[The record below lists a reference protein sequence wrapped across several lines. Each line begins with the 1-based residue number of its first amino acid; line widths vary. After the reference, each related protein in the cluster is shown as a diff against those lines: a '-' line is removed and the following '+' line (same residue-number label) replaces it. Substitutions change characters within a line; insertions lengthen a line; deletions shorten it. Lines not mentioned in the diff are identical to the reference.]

1 MILLTDTFGV
11 EQIEAACVVS
21 IEKVEIEVVQ
31 AALAPGSFDVYFE
44 FEELAL
50 DAQDVL
56 GVEVPETRMQH
67 RPMFSDDFTLFVVGY
82 AQADE
87 GLFIPTFWRVTDT
100 PEQASRHHDLP

>member
-11 EQIEAACVVS
+11 EQIETDCTVS

-31 AALAPGSFDVYFE
+31 AALVPGSFDIYFE

-67 RPMFSDDFTLFVVGY
+67 RPMFMEDFTLFVVGY

-87 GLFIPTFWRVTDT
+87 EGLFIPTFWKVQDV
-100 PEQASRHHDLP
+100 AA

>member
-11 EQIEAACVVS
+11 EQVEAACTVS
-21 IEKVEIEVVQ
+21 IQKVEIPEVQ
-31 AALAPGSFDVYFE
+31 AALRGGFDIYFE

-56 GVEVPETRMQH
+56 GVEVPETEQRH
-67 RPMFSDDFTLFVVGY
+67 RPTFKDDFTLFVVGY

-87 GLFIPTFWRVTDT
+87 GLFIPTFWKVQDV
-100 PEQASRHHDLP
+100 A

>member
-1 MILLTDTFGV
+1 MMILLTDTFGV
-11 EQIEAACVVS
+11 EQVEADCTVS
-21 IEKVEIEVVQ
+21 IEKVEIPEVQ
-31 AALAPGSFDVYFE
+31 AALAQAKQFDVYFE

-67 RPMFSDDFTLFVVGY
+67 RPMFTDDFTLFVVGY

-87 GLFIPTFWRVTDT
+87 GLFIPTFWKVQDV
-100 PEQASRHHDLP
+100 AA

>member
-11 EQIEAACVVS
+11 EQVETDCTVS
-21 IEKVEIEVVQ
+21 IEKVEIAEVQ
-31 AALAPGSFDVYFE
+31 AALAPGSFDIYFE

-50 DAQDVL
+50 DAQDAL
-56 GVEVPETRMQH
+56 GVEVPETLMQH

-87 GLFIPTFWRVTDT
+87 GLFIPTFWKVQDV
-100 PEQASRHHDLP
+100 AA

>member
-56 GVEVPETRMQH
+56 GVQVPETEQQH
-67 RPMFSDDFTLFVVGY
+67 RPTFDMDFTLFVVGY
-82 AQADE
+82 EMAE
-87 GLFIPTFWRVTDT
+87 IPKGIFITTFWKVQSVA
-100 PEQASRHHDLP
+100 P